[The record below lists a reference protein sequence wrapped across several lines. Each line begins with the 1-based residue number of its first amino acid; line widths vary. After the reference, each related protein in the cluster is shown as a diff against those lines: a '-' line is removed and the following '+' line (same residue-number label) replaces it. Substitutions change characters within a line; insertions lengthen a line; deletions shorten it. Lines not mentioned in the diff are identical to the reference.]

1 MSVIP
6 PGVKKN
12 VIYKLKFVLIGS
24 YYALIEA
31 LISQRDISKGMAL
44 LDFAAQLRISTKMI
58 NN

>member
-1 MSVIP
+1 
-6 PGVKKN
+6 
-12 VIYKLKFVLIGS
+12 LKFVLIGS

-44 LDFAAQLRISTKMI
+44 LDFAAQLRISTKMT

>member
-1 MSVIP
+1 VHLFTTKITL
-6 PGVKKN
+6 
-12 VIYKLKFVLIGS
+12 IKFVLNSS

-44 LDFAAQLRISTKMI
+44 LDFAAQLRISTKMT